1 MHVNR
6 LLHQAPGSQT
16 QPCTPVPREHVIAVV
31 PSSSLTDLHNLG
43 GDLVALGLQG
53 SLGTTA
59 RSLRASRT
67 PWSDAYNSL
76 TREVYV
82 ITVEREGC

>member
-43 GDLVALGLQG
+43 GNLVAPGLRG
-53 SLGTTA
+53 SPGTTTH
-59 RSLRASRT
+59 SLHV
-67 PWSDAYNSL
+67 PLYH
-76 TREVYV
+76 EVQV
-82 ITVEREGC
+82 GKGLVRRVW

>member
-16 QPCTPVPREHVIAVV
+16 QPCTPVPREHVIVVV

-43 GDLVALGLQG
+43 GNLVAPGLRG
-53 SLGTTA
+53 SPGTTTH
-59 RSLRASRT
+59 SLHV
-67 PWSDAYNSL
+67 PLYH
-76 TREVYV
+76 EVQV
-82 ITVEREGC
+82 GKGLVRRVW

>member
-16 QPCTPVPREHVIAVV
+16 QPCTPVPRERVITVD

-43 GDLVALGLQG
+43 GDLMALGLRG
-53 SLGTTA
+53 SPGTTTH
-59 RSLRASRT
+59 SLHA
-67 PWSDAYNSL
+67 PLYH
-76 TREVYV
+76 EVQV
-82 ITVEREGC
+82 GKGLVQGVW

>member
-16 QPCTPVPREHVIAVV
+16 QPCTPVPRERVITVD

-43 GDLVALGLQG
+43 GDLMAPGLRG
-53 SLGTTA
+53 SPGTTTH
-59 RSLRASRT
+59 SLHA
-67 PWSDAYNSL
+67 PLYH
-76 TREVYV
+76 EVQV
-82 ITVEREGC
+82 GKGLVQGVL

>member
-16 QPCTPVPREHVIAVV
+16 QPCTPVPREHVITVV

-43 GDLVALGLQG
+43 GNLVAPGLRG
-53 SLGTTA
+53 SPGTTTH
-59 RSLRASRT
+59 SLHV
-67 PWSDAYNSL
+67 PLYH
-76 TREVYV
+76 EVQV
-82 ITVEREGC
+82 GKGLVRRVW

>member
-6 LLHQAPGSQT
+6 LLHQAPGPQT
-16 QPCTPVPREHVIAVV
+16 QPCTLVPRECVISVD

-43 GDLVALGLQG
+43 GDLVAPGLRG

-59 RSLRASRT
+59 HSLHA
-67 PWSDAYNSL
+67 PLY
-76 TREVYV
+76 REAQVGKGLV
-82 ITVEREGC
+82 QGVW

>member
-31 PSSSLTDLHNLG
+31 PSSSLTDLHKLG
-43 GDLVALGLQG
+43 GNLVAPGLRG
-53 SLGTTA
+53 SPGTTTH
-59 RSLRASRT
+59 SLHV
-67 PWSDAYNSL
+67 PLYH
-76 TREVYV
+76 EVQV
-82 ITVEREGC
+82 GKALVRRVW